1 MAMETV
7 MGSSN
12 FVMATKMEVGDFYEG
27 YLLGVEVRQGKT
39 KTGIKFESKNIKL
52 LDKEG
57 NVITIAP
64 SGNLNYF
71 KENIEDPNHKLT
83 QYAFTRIE
91 KTGERSSKNPKHT
104 EPVGVFQVAQDS
116 SDMIDADEAQNKL
129 NEDSER
135 YEHQKALNQ

>member
-12 FVMATKMEVGDFYEG
+12 FIMATKMQVGDFYEG

-57 NVITIAP
+57 NVLTIAP
-64 SGNLNYF
+64 SGSLSYF

-104 EPVGVFQVAQDS
+104 EPVGVFQVGQDTD
-116 SDMIDADEAQNKL
+116 DMVDAEEAEAKL
-129 NEDSER
+129 AEDTER
-135 YEHQKALNQ
+135 YEQQKAANQ